1 MFRRRTDV
9 NANEMAEIVRIV
21 GGPAD
26 SKRVLVFGKFPE
38 KRGQH
43 CPPKFTI
50 LFFMTLA
57 Y

>member
-1 MFRRRTDV
+1 MFGRRTDV
-9 NANEMAEIVRIV
+9 NANAMTKIVRIV
-21 GGPAD
+21 GGPAV
-26 SKRVLVFGKFPE
+26 SKRVLVFGNFPE